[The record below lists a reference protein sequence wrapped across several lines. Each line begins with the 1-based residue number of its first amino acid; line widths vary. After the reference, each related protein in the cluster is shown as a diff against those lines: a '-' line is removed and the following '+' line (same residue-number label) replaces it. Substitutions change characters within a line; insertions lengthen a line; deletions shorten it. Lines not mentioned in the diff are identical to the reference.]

1 MKKISTRHNFC
12 LAFMIMALMAFA
24 FVVGSCNLLSDQ
36 NSIDKHGA
44 VGLNAHAYADY
55 DDLYPYADDDL
66 DPEERV
72 FLGSGYISSCHASL
86 RPYEP
91 QRPSAYL

>member
-1 MKKISTRHNFC
+1 MKKISTRYNFC
-12 LAFMIMALMAFA
+12 YALMTMALMAFA
-24 FVVGSCNLLSDQ
+24 FMVGSCNLLSDQ
-36 NSIDKHGA
+36 NSIDKHEGI
-44 VGLNAHAYADY
+44 GLNTHAYAD